1 MSKETWKKIGSI
13 ALNVLFYAF
22 IVVGLFA
29 IIVSIT
35 SKKDPDGTANIFGYQ
50 MRFVQSDSMGK
61 SEYTD
66 VSQYK
71 IKSIPIMSLIF
82 IETVPEDSK
91 EAEEWYSNLAVGDV
105 LTFKYEYARQETITH
120 RITDIQYDGYGGYV
134 ITLKG
139 DNKTSE
145 NSETLEQVINTAQT
159 TSPNYVVGKVVG
171 TSYLLGLLV
180 YAVKQPLGI
189 ILIIILP
196 CVLIIGYEVIKI
208 VKMFNKEKKAK
219 AEIEHQETLDEL
231 EKLKRELALLKGENK
246 SEIKSNE
253 LTEETSV
260 KGE

>member
-1 MSKETWKKIGSI
+1 MTWDLPISVKIGENFYNIRDKCNFKVILDCLEAIKDDTLSDRDRALCALYIFYEDFVKISELSENEINEAVQQMYSI
-13 ALNVLFYAF
+13 
-22 IVVGLFA
+22 I
-29 IIVSIT
+29 
-35 SKKDPDGTANIFGYQ
+35 D
-50 MRFVQSDSMGK
+50 
-61 SEYTD
+61 
-66 VSQYK
+66 
-71 IKSIPIMSLIF
+71 
-82 IETVPEDSK
+82 
-91 EAEEWYSNLAVGDV
+91 
-105 LTFKYEYARQETITH
+105 
-120 RITDIQYDGYGGYV
+120 
-134 ITLKG
+134 G

-208 VKMFNKEKKAK
+208 VKMFSKDKKAK

-253 LTEETSV
+253 ITEETSV